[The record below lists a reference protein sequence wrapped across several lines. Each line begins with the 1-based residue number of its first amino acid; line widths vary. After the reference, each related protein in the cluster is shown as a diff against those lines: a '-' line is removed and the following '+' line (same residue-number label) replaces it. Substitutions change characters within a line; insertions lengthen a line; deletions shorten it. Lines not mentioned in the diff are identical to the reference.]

1 MIIIHFVHKW
11 TSTEHVEA
19 KEKLQE
25 FSHKNFLSTE
35 CLVCMH
41 KAKIS
46 FDGNIEILRRE
57 MYMYSAWILVRDW
70 LQNEYTENYQPEPK
84 HRKRMLLTVVMDITA
99 RTCSSIILW
108 VLDSWMKWIAL
119 KIHCA
124 RRIVCCFDAFVFQCL
139 LLKKI
144 CMI

>member
-1 MIIIHFVHKW
+1 MSKQKRNYR
-11 TSTEHVEA
+11 S
-19 KEKLQE
+19 
-25 FSHKNFLSTE
+25 FLTKIFFQPNAW
-35 CLVCMH
+35 CVCI
-41 KAKIS
+41 AKIS

-57 MYMYSAWILVRDW
+57 MYMWSAWILVRDW

-99 RTCSSIILW
+99 RTCSSIMLW

-124 RRIVCCFDAFVFQCL
+124 RRIVCCFGAFVFQCL

-144 CMI
+144 YVWYKVLVHK